1 MASSDGGWM
10 CFILFCFFLWLNLSK
25 EQIFIA
31 TYEWINGYVWV
42 DRVWLEGN
50 TMSLRQWVQMEY
62 KETFFLRT
70 QVRNTMPSSGSSH

>member
-1 MASSDGGWM
+1 M

-42 DRVWLEGN
+42 GRVWLEGN
-50 TMSLRQWVQMEY
+50 TMSLRQWVQME
-62 KETFFLRT
+62 
-70 QVRNTMPSSGSSH
+70 